1 MSTLRGSRCVAGLRR
16 RFRVVTVGSVVI
28 RSRIRTSFTSFRSA
42 TARTMSASVIRPSG
56 RLACSSSTTTRAVAP
71 ACFIRYAAAATWS
84 SGFTVDSAGRMTS
97 AAVGGACGR
106 CGDGCCAEAPVMIRS
121 VSGDLDGIPARS
133 GRIHTESPGCTPP
146 QSTAQVPGC
155 AVIGA
160 TTDVRPHT
168 GSRSRRQLAQ
178 PWPRSLL
185 LHLEQPA
192 WDDRSRAP
200 DSSSCP
206 APRRSRKT
214 GSGRTETARA
224 AAAASLRWPD
234 SGPRS
239 NLPLPSRLMRIIPAI
254 AAPGQAVPHGCV
266 DPP

>member
-1 MSTLRGSRCVAGLRR
+1 MG
-16 RFRVVTVGSVVI
+16 
-28 RSRIRTSFTSFRSA
+28 
-42 TARTMSASVIRPSG
+42 
-56 RLACSSSTTTRAVAP
+56 
-71 ACFIRYAAAATWS
+71 
-84 SGFTVDSAGRMTS
+84 
-97 AAVGGACGR
+97 
-106 CGDGCCAEAPVMIRS
+106 S
-121 VSGDLDGIPARS
+121 VSGVGGGVPEGSGGIQR
-133 GRIHTESPGCTPP
+133 ESPGCPP
-146 QSTAQVPGC
+146 RQSTAQVPGC

-200 DSSSCP
+200 DLSSCP

-224 AAAASLRWPD
+224 AAPPSLRWPGL
-234 SGPRS
+234 GPPS
-239 NLPLPSRLMRIIPAI
+239 TLPLPSRLMAIIPPI
-254 AAPGQAVPHGCV
+254 AAPGPAGPHSFLL
-266 DPP
+266 PPYP